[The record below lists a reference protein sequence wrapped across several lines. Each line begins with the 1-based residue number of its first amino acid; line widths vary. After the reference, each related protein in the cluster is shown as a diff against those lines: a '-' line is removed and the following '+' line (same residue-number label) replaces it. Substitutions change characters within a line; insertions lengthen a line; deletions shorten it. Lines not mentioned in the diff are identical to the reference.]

1 MTKRIKDYLIIES
14 SLDKDKQGRDL
25 DRKLQV
31 AIVAVLCF
39 MGHVDKRFVSSK
51 FDTIIRAI
59 GRQFHFM
66 DDESAYLIEIA
77 SVLLKDPTKIEE
89 SIALL
94 NEHLSDEQRKL
105 VLEMAWN
112 VALADGHVEA
122 SEENL
127 WKILQGT
134 LNIYT

>member
-39 MGHVDKRFVSSK
+39 MGHVDKRFVSSE